1 MTDFKRAGA
10 DHEDLT
16 LQDASTTHNV
26 AALGHLARLSQL
38 GAVTRETVD
47 HLRDLADL
55 CGEANSTIA
64 SIRQNLASGDAV
76 EDPAKMAEILNKLS
90 SITDSVE
97 DVNRRADARV
107 IEFRKAAG
115 Q

>member
-1 MTDFKRAGA
+1 MTDYKRADA

-16 LQDASTTHNV
+16 LQDASTTHSV
-26 AALGHLARLSQL
+26 VALGHLARLSQL
-38 GAVTRETVD
+38 GAATRETVD
-47 HLRDLADL
+47 HLRDLAEL
-55 CGEANSTIA
+55 CGEANVTIA
-64 SIRQNLASGDAV
+64 SIRENLAEGDAV
-76 EDPAKMAEILNKLS
+76 KNPAKMAEILNKLS

>member
-1 MTDFKRAGA
+1 MADFKRADA

-16 LQDASTTHNV
+16 LQDASTTQNV
-26 AALGHLARLSQL
+26 TALGHLARLSQL
-38 GAVTRETVD
+38 GAVTGETID
-47 HLRDLADL
+47 HLRDLAEI
-55 CGEANSTIA
+55 CGEANVTIA
-64 SIRQNLASGDAV
+64 AIREKLATGDASQN
-76 EDPAKMAEILNKLS
+76 PATMAEILDKLG

-97 DVNRRADARV
+97 DVNRRADARI